1 MAVDDL
7 WTTADIAH
15 RLSISAHRARG
26 LCARDDFPPPIHS
39 VGHFVLWRA
48 RDVEAW
54 LTEGRPDL

>member
-7 WTTADIAH
+7 WTTADIAR
-15 RLSISAHRARG
+15 RLSISAPRARG
-26 LCARDDFPPPIHS
+26 LCDRDDFPMPIHS

-54 LTEGRPDL
+54 LAQGRPDL